1 MIIWLSSYPKS
12 GNTWVRS
19 FLNSL
24 LYIDNHSSD
33 INDLKI
39 RSFPNRKDLI
49 NLTTNIEDINDIIK
63 HTLSAQS
70 YLNQDKKIKFLKT
83 HSANWRSNK
92 YSFTDEKNTS
102 SVIYIVRDPRNIVT
116 SINNHFSF
124 NNIEK
129 ALDFMKDENKVIG
142 NKNSKNEVDI
152 LTVLS
157 SWSNHYKSWKKI
169 EKQYLL
175 IKYENL
181 LNNPKNE
188 FQKITNFLIKNHKFK
203 INENEIVK
211 SIENNNFENL
221 RKQERLNGFGEA
233 VKNKNGEPKTFFNL
247 GPSNNWETILDPKIR
262 QEIEKSFQNEMEE
275 LGYL

>member
-24 LYIDNHSSD
+24 LYIDNHSSN
-33 INDLKI
+33 INDIKI

-49 NLTTNIEDINDIIK
+49 NLTKNIKDINDIIK
-63 HTLSAQS
+63 HTSSAQS
-70 YLNQDKKIKFLKT
+70 YLNQDKQIKFLKT
-83 HSANWRSNK
+83 HSANWRSDK
-92 YSFTDEKNTS
+92 YSFTNEKNTS

-124 NNIEK
+124 NDLKK

-142 NKNSKNEVDI
+142 NKNSKNEVDV

-157 SWSNHYKSWKKI
+157 SWSNHYRSWKKI

-175 IKYENL
+175 VKYENL

-221 RKQERLNGFGEA
+221 REQERLNGFGEA

-247 GPSNNWETILDPKIR
+247 GPLNNWETMLDPKIR
-262 QEIEKSFQNEMEE
+262 QEIEKSFQKEMEE

>member
-1 MIIWLSSYPKS
+1 MTDDKS
-12 GNTWVRS
+12 
-19 FLNSL
+19 SL
-24 LYIDNHSSD
+24 LEKSHEQDHS
-33 INDLKI
+33 N
-39 RSFPNRKDLI
+39 F
-49 NLTTNIEDINDIIK
+49 T
-63 HTLSAQS
+63 
-70 YLNQDKKIKFLKT
+70 YLN
-83 HSANWRSNK
+83 
-92 YSFTDEKNTS
+92 
-102 SVIYIVRDPRNIVT
+102 
-116 SINNHFSF
+116 
-124 NNIEK
+124 
-129 ALDFMKDENKVIG
+129 
-142 NKNSKNEVDI
+142 
-152 LTVLS
+152 

-221 RKQERLNGFGEA
+221 REQERLNGFGEA